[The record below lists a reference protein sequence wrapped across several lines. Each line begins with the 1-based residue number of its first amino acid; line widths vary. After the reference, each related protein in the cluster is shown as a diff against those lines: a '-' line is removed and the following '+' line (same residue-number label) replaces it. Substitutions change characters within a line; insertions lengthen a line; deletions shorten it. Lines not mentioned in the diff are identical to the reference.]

1 MHYTSVRIRERKG
14 RGLIA
19 EASYKDEATGKWR
32 KVSTGLEATG
42 KRAAQKEAE
51 AWLSEIEAEWQRKQ
65 QEASALTA
73 LGLDA
78 DAPLTVSAY
87 VRRYLDGKRHEIEPS
102 TFNGYTRYLDKQIAP
117 TLGDVELSKL
127 NPDTVRAWVA
137 KLSEGYSAVTVRKS
151 LTLLRSAMNE
161 AINSDLLIKDPTRGV
176 KAPKGTRPKP
186 NALTVEGVRTVLAVL
201 DVLDLTPQL
210 LGIKIALFTGMRE
223 AEICALRWSNVDIER
238 GTLYVDE
245 ALGRDGAA
253 YYLKDA
259 KTTDSARYV
268 TFGNALADDL
278 RARREQMEADC
289 RAAGVPFDDRF
300 FVLGDMRG
308 GFLRP
313 QYLGNKWRELAG
325 AIEIKGTQG
334 TRPTFH
340 DLRHTFATIA
350 IESGVDVKAVSAM
363 LGHSNAAMTLNTYA
377 DATREGKRR
386 AALAVENALT
396 VGGGE

>member
-1 MHYTSVRIRERKG
+1 M
-14 RGLIA
+14 IA

-51 AWLSEIEAEWQRKQ
+51 AWLCEIEAEWQRKQ
-65 QEASALTA
+65 QEASALA
-73 LGLDA
+73 VLGLDA
-78 DAPLTVSAY
+78 DAPLTVGAY

-117 TLGDVELSKL
+117 TLGDIELSKL

-201 DVLDLTPQL
+201 DALDLTPQL

-238 GTLYVDE
+238 GTLYVCLLYTSD
-245 ALGRDGAA
+245 AA
-253 YYLKDA
+253 
-259 KTTDSARYV
+259 TTS
-268 TFGNALADDL
+268 
-278 RARREQMEADC
+278 
-289 RAAGVPFDDRF
+289 
-300 FVLGDMRG
+300 FV
-308 GFLRP
+308 
-313 QYLGNKWRELAG
+313 
-325 AIEIKGTQG
+325 
-334 TRPTFH
+334 
-340 DLRHTFATIA
+340 
-350 IESGVDVKAVSAM
+350 
-363 LGHSNAAMTLNTYA
+363 
-377 DATREGKRR
+377 
-386 AALAVENALT
+386 
-396 VGGGE
+396 